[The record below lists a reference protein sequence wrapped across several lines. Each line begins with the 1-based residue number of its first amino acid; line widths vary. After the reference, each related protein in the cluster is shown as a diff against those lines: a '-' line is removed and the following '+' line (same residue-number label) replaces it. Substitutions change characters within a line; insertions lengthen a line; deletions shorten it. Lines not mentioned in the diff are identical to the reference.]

1 VKSFLAQ
8 TKKDAQSKARR
19 ALTDALK
26 DEEQATIL
34 QTLTAN
40 QLAEIQQRIK
50 KRVEARVKT
59 PLTKITKE

>member
-19 ALTDALK
+19 ALK